1 MHRYASKE
9 IQLSDGKKIPKGA
22 SMIVSLH
29 EMRDESIWPNAAMYD
44 GYRFYKKRLE
54 PGHENKHQLVMTSK
68 EHMGFGYGVHACPGR
83 FFASNEIKI
92 LLVHLLMKYD
102 FKFEEEQGRPKSFE
116 LGTEIVCNP
125 TVKMLF
131 KAREPEIDLRGLGG
145 LGE

>member
-1 MHRYASKE
+1 MV
-9 IQLSDGKKIPKGA
+9 
-22 SMIVSLH
+22 VSTH
-29 EMRDESIWPNAAMYD
+29 EMRDESIWEDAKTYN
-44 GYRFYKKRLE
+44 GYRFYNKRQE

-68 EHMGFGYGVHACPGR
+68 EHIGFGYGVHACPGR

-102 FKFEEEQGRPKSFE
+102 FKFEEETTRPESFE

-125 TVKMLF
+125 NVKVLF
-131 KAREPEIDLRGLGG
+131 KAREPEIDLRS